1 MAYKLCYIVTY
12 SSLVSLPYD
21 MKEIPESRAA
31 LRSLGD
37 RLRRSRL
44 ARNDTMAIFAQRLGV
59 SEQTVRA
66 MERGQPTVQVGIW
79 LDALWVLDD
88 LQAVEKLL
96 ESRESLI
103 ELARREHTS
112 TPRQRA
118 SRRRG

>member
-1 MAYKLCYIVTY
+1 MR
-12 SSLVSLPYD
+12 
-21 MKEIPESRAA
+21 EILEARAS
-31 LRSLGD
+31 LRSLGE
-37 RLRRSRL
+37 RLRRARL
-44 ARNDTMAIFAQRLGV
+44 ARNDTMAIFAERLGV

-88 LQAVEKLL
+88 LQVVEKLL

-103 ELARREHTS
+103 ELARREGTS